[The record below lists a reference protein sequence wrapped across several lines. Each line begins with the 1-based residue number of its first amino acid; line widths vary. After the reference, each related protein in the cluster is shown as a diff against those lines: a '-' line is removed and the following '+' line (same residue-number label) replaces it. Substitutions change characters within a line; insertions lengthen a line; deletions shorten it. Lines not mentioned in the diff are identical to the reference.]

1 MRKLF
6 DSTVRG
12 LFYCATMEKANSTL
26 KLIKLYFFYER
37 IYLPDV
43 EVGYCIAEELR
54 KLKSKGKIK
63 DDAIHKFKRQC

>member
-1 MRKLF
+1 
-6 DSTVRG
+6 
-12 LFYCATMEKANSTL
+12 MEKANSTL